1 MDLPEVKFCISC
13 GTALERKEYVGKIRP
28 VCPSCGWVYFPD
40 PKVAV
45 AVVIENE
52 DQLLFVQRGVN
63 PFKGLWTL
71 PAGFLDAG
79 EKPGEAACREVW
91 EETGLKIEITEL
103 IGIIS
108 GQEYKKGA
116 HLVIIYRAEIMGGKL
131 KPGDDAARAEY
142 FKLDELPPMAFQ
154 STSEILRLS
163 GY

>member
-1 MDLPEVKFCISC
+1 MDLSDVKFCLSC
-13 GTALERKEYVGKIRP
+13 GTALERKEYVGKVRP

-45 AVVIENE
+45 AVVIEK
-52 DQLLFVQRGVN
+52 DGRLLFVQRAVN

-79 EKPGEAACREVW
+79 EDPVDASSREVR
-91 EETGLKIEITEL
+91 EETGLEIEISEL

-108 GQEYKKGA
+108 GQEYAKGA
-116 HLVIIYRAEIMGGKL
+116 HLVLVYRASIMGGEL
-131 KPGDDAARAEY
+131 KPGDDAARAEF
-142 FKLDELPPMAFQ
+142 FKLDNLPPMAFQ